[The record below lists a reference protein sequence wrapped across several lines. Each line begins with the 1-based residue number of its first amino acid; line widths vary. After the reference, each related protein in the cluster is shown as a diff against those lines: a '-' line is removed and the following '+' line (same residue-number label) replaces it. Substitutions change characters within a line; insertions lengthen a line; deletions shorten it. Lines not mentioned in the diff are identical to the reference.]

1 MDEMA
6 KTLARRRAIA
16 EKKDPSNNDDR
27 DRAGSDSDR
36 KISGNSKLNGSTSSG
51 LLVPNSGDSPLG
63 TRKRSGSSGEEST
76 IRGVNTNGTT
86 ESSADLDLLKQE
98 LLHEIRKEMN
108 KMKQEIIEVIRQEL
122 NRR

>member
-16 EKKDPSNNDDR
+16 EKKDTPNND
-27 DRAGSDSDR
+27 DRAGSDSER
-36 KISGNSKLNGSTSSG
+36 KNSGSGKLNGSTSSG

-76 IRGVNTNGTT
+76 LRGVNTNGNA

-122 NRR
+122 SRR